1 MVIRD
6 VDLNEPRKYPKERRD
21 LVCGECGAP
30 MILRYSHKYSGPFYG
45 CTTFPTCRGTHGA
58 HADGAPKGI
67 PENRETKQ
75 ARIKAHRFVDLHF
88 DAIENE
94 YDHT

>member
-6 VDLNEPRKYPKERRD
+6 VDLNEPRQYPKERRD

-67 PENRETKQ
+67 PGNKETKQ
-75 ARIKAHRFVDLHF
+75 ARIKAHGLGDLHF